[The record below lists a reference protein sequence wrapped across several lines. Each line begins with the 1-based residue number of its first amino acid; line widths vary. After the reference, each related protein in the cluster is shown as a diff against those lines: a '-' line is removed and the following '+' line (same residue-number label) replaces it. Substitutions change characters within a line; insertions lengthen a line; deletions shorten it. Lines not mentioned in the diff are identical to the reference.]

1 VKHPIRV
8 LLLGLAVASAN
19 AVAHEDD
26 HASGPTLS
34 CAQLVGAGLPDTVIT
49 LAQLNAATA
58 TAPEHCEIIGA
69 INPRVSPV
77 DGQSYAIKFHLRM
90 PTAWNKKFFYS
101 GGGGTDGN
109 LGNATGPQLQQGYA
123 VVSTD
128 SGHDNA
134 ANTSDVAGSFQ
145 FGFDPQARLDYGF
158 NGPAQAAQKAKALI
172 DKFYGA
178 APTRSYFVGCSEG
191 GREGLMFSQRFPTYF
206 DGIVAGNPGIDLPKA
221 AVAEAWDSQAFAR
234 AARATTPF
242 GNADLA
248 SSFTNSELAAVGNAI
263 LAECDAAD
271 GLVDGMVNNPSACH
285 FDPVALGPTGSR
297 VLSAAQ
303 VTALKEVFRGAKNS
317 NGQDLYA
324 GWFWDPGIAAFGWR
338 QWKIGPLF
346 PGFPIPGNSALNVTL
361 GGGALPFIFTTP
373 PNSKTGGTDLA
384 PGTVITTANPL
395 GVPGAT
401 NFADAFVPWVL
412 SFNMDTDA
420 PKIFTETHIYKESA
434 MDFMGTSGTDYRKFR
449 SRGSKLIVYSGQAD
463 PVFSS
468 KYHIRWYNELTE
480 ENGGLTATQKFARL
494 FVVPG
499 MNHCGGGIATDQF
512 DMLTPLVNWVEH
524 GVAPESVVASV
535 NPANNQLAILNT
547 PSRPPGVALCVRTR
561 NTRVITARAASTTQP
576 VSIACFRII
585 TITIETTITV
595 RMMTMIE
602 WRAGTK
608 TEGLNTTNLPF

>member
-1 VKHPIRV
+1 MKHPIRV
-8 LLLGLAVASAN
+8 LLLGLAAASAN
-19 AVAHEDD
+19 AVAHEEDQP
-26 HASGPTLS
+26 SGPTLS
-34 CAQLVGAGLPDTVIT
+34 CAQLAGAGLPDTAIT

-58 TAPEHCEIIGA
+58 SAPEHCEIIGA
-69 INPRVSPV
+69 INSRVSPV

-172 DKFYGA
+172 DRFYGA

-206 DGIVAGNPGIDLPKA
+206 DGIVAGNPGMDLPKA

-234 AARATTPF
+234 AARTPTPF
-242 GNADLA
+242 GNPDLA
-248 SSFTNSELAAVGNAI
+248 SSFTDTELAAVGNAI
-263 LAECDAAD
+263 LAACDAQD
-271 GLVDGMVNNPSACH
+271 GLVDGMVNNPSACS
-285 FDPVALGPTGSR
+285 FDPATLGPTGTS

-303 VTALKEVFRGAKNS
+303 VTALKKVFDGAKNS
-317 NGQDLYA
+317 KGKDLYA

-346 PGFPIPGNSALNVTL
+346 PGFPVPGNSALNVTL
-361 GGGALPFIFTTP
+361 GGGALPFIFTTL
-373 PNSKTGGTDLA
+373 PNSETAGTDVA

-420 PKIFTETHIYKESA
+420 PKIFKETRVYKESA
-434 MDFMGTSGTDYRKFR
+434 MDFMGTSRTDYKKFR
-449 SRGSKLIVYSGQAD
+449 NHGSKLIVYSGQAD

-480 ENGGLTATQKFARL
+480 DNGGLAATKKFARL

-524 GVAPESVVASV
+524 GVAPDSVVASV
-535 NPANNQLAILNT
+535 NPANSQLAILNT
-547 PSRPPGVALCVRTR
+547 PVPTARSRPLCPYPAY
-561 NTRVITARAASTTQP
+561 ARYNGAGSIDDAASFHCAFP
-576 VSIACFRII
+576 RHHDHDGHD
-585 TITIETTITV
+585 
-595 RMMTMIE
+595 RD
-602 WRAGTK
+602 RDDDK
-608 TEGLNTTNLPF
+608 D